1 MFFRRWPRPGGWIF
15 NFFRTLK
22 EAYLMS
28 DKNQT
33 TDSQKPNF
41 EIQRIYTKDLSY
53 EAPNTPHTFT
63 EDWKP
68 EVQLNLE
75 TKSTRIQ
82 DNVHEVVLSVTA
94 TVTSSKKSAFLV
106 EIHQAGIFMITGFPS
121 EQLQHMLG
129 SFCPNILFPYA
140 REVVSDLVVRGGF
153 PQLILAPVNFDALY
167 AQHLDE
173 QKKTDSGAK
182 TTTDDDSKVH

>member
-1 MFFRRWPRPGGWIF
+1 M
-15 NFFRTLK
+15 T
-22 EAYLMS
+22 
-28 DKNQT
+28 DKNQNTATAT
-33 TDSQKPNF
+33 TPNF
-41 EIQRIYTKDLSY
+41 EIQRIYIKDLSY

-94 TVTSSKKSAFLV
+94 TITSSKKSAFLV
-106 EIHQAGIFMITGFPS
+106 EVHQAGIFMVNGFPAD
-121 EQLQHMLG
+121 QLQHMLG
-129 SFCPNILFPYA
+129 SFCPNVLFPYA

-167 AQHLDE
+167 AQHMEE
-173 QKKTDSGAK
+173 QKKSG
-182 TTTDDDSKVH
+182 TTTSADNDDSKVH

>member
-1 MFFRRWPRPGGWIF
+1 M
-15 NFFRTLK
+15 T
-22 EAYLMS
+22 
-28 DKNQT
+28 DKNT
-33 TDSQKPNF
+33 AAPAF
-41 EIQRIYTKDLSY
+41 EIQRIYVKDLSY
-53 EAPNTPHTFT
+53 EAPNTPHTFSD
-63 EDWKP
+63 DWKP

-106 EIHQAGIFMITGFPS
+106 EVHQAGIFLITGFPGD
-121 EQLQHMLG
+121 QLQQMLG

-140 REVVSDLVVRGGF
+140 REAISDLVVRGGF

-167 AQHLDE
+167 AQHLEE
-173 QKKTDSGAK
+173 QKKSPAK
-182 TTTDDDSKVH
+182 TEESGDTKIH